1 MGHWDA
7 VMETC
12 APPLLQVRDLC
23 VSYGPAAVVK
33 GVSFTLRRGETA
45 AIVGQS
51 GSGKTQTVLAA
62 LHLLPRQAVTTGSVI
77 FEDTE
82 LLGLSRGR
90 LDVLLGRR
98 IAIVFQEP
106 MSSLDPLFT
115 VGAQIGAI
123 LRLKAGFSRRAA
135 KTRAKELLDLA
146 GITEPGRRLRAYPH
160 ELSGGQRQRV
170 AIAMAIACNPD
181 LLIAD
186 EPTTALDV
194 TVAARILELL
204 AKLKQNFGMAMIFIS
219 HDLNLV
225 RRIADRVHVMRAG
238 EIVETGSASEVAAN
252 PRHEY
257 TRMLLA
263 AMPRARKNVREDAP
277 VLVRAQNIG
286 VSFSLRGGLLS
297 LAREIKV
304 VDNVSL
310 CLSQGRT
317 LGIVGESG
325 SGKST
330 LARALLKL
338 VPATGTISFDGHDL
352 TQLDRAAMRPM
363 RRSMQLVFQDPYG
376 SLSPAMRVGDIVTE
390 GLRVHEPAIGR
401 KERHAR
407 AALALE
413 EVLLDPGLRHRFP
426 HELSGG
432 QRQRVAIARAMILKP
447 RLVVLDEPTSALDR
461 AVQIGILALLEQL
474 QEAHGLTYVL
484 ISHDLAVICAAADE
498 IAVMKDGRIIE
509 WGAANEIVE
518 RPREPYTRALFAA
531 AFQTEGETLA
541 HQPG

>member
-1 MGHWDA
+1 MAGLAGRRAPLMDA
-7 VMETC
+7 C
-12 APPLLQVRDLC
+12 SKPLLRVRDLC
-23 VSYGPAAVVK
+23 VSYGPVRAVN
-33 GVSFTLRRGETA
+33 GVSFTLRCGETA
-45 AIVGQS
+45 AIVGES

-62 LHLLPRQAVTTGSVI
+62 LRLLPRHAVTTGSVI

-82 LLGLSRGR
+82 LLALSRTR
-90 LDVLLGRR
+90 LDALLGRR
-98 IAIVFQEP
+98 IAMVFQEP
-106 MSSLDPLFT
+106 TSSLDPLFT

-135 KTRAKELLDLA
+135 KARAKELLDLA
-146 GITEPGRRLRAYPH
+146 GIAEPGAHAYPH

-204 AKLKQNFGMAMIFIS
+204 AKLKQSFGMAMIFIS
-219 HDLNLV
+219 HDLGLV
-225 RRIADRVHVMRAG
+225 RRIADSVHVMREG
-238 EIVETGSASEVAAN
+238 EIVEAGPSAKLAAN
-252 PRHEY
+252 PRHDY

-263 AMPRARKNVREDAP
+263 ALPRARAHPRKDTP
-277 VLVRAQNIG
+277 VLLRAQNIG
-286 VSFSLRGGLLS
+286 VRFSLRGGLLS
-297 LAREIKV
+297 VARELKA
-304 VDNVSL
+304 VDGVGL
-310 CLSQGRT
+310 CLNQGRT

-338 VPATGTISFDGHDL
+338 VPASGTVSFDGCDL
-352 TQLDRAAMRPM
+352 TRLDRAAMRPL

-376 SLSPAMRVGDIVTE
+376 SLSPAMRIGDIVTE
-390 GLRVHEPAIGR
+390 GLRVHEPAISR
-401 KERHAR
+401 EERDAR
-407 AALALE
+407 AVLALE
-413 EVLLDPGLRHRFP
+413 EVLLDPSLRHRFP
-426 HELSGG
+426 QELSGG

-461 AVQIGILALLEQL
+461 AVQIGILALLERL
-474 QEAHGLTYVL
+474 QDAHGVTYVF
-484 ISHDLAVICAAADE
+484 ISHDLAVIRAVADE

-509 WGAANEIVE
+509 QGAAQEIVE
-518 RPREPYTRALFAA
+518 NPREAYTMALLAA
-531 AFQTEGETLA
+531 AFRTGET
-541 HQPG
+541 

>member
-1 MGHWDA
+1 MDA
-7 VMETC
+7 
-12 APPLLQVRDLC
+12 AAKPLLRVRDLR
-23 VSYGPAAVVK
+23 VSYGPASVVK

-45 AIVGQS
+45 AIAGES

-62 LHLLPRQAVTTGSVI
+62 LGLLPRQAVTTGLVI

-82 LLGLSRGR
+82 LLALSRRR
-90 LDVLLGRR
+90 LDALLGRR
-98 IAIVFQEP
+98 IAMVFQEP

-115 VGAQIGAI
+115 VGAQIRAI
-123 LRLKAGFSRRAA
+123 LRLKAGLSRRAA
-135 KTRAKELLDLA
+135 KARAKELLDLA
-146 GITEPGRRLRAYPH
+146 GISEPGRRVHSYPH

-204 AKLKQNFGMAMIFIS
+204 AKLKQIFGMAMIFIS
-219 HDLNLV
+219 HDLGLV
-225 RRIADRVHVMRAG
+225 RRIADSVHVMREG
-238 EIVETGSASEVAAN
+238 EIVEAGSAADVAAN

-263 AMPRARKNVREDAP
+263 AMPRAREHVRMETP
-277 VLVRAQNIG
+277 VLLRAQNIG
-286 VSFSLRGGLLS
+286 VRFSLRGGLLS
-297 LAREIKV
+297 GAREVKA
-304 VDNVSL
+304 VDGVSL
-310 CLSQGRT
+310 CLGQGRT
-317 LGIVGESG
+317 LGLVGESG

-338 VPATGTISFDGHDL
+338 VPASGMLNFGGRDL
-352 TQLDRAAMRPM
+352 TRLDRAAMRPL

-376 SLSPAMRVGDIVTE
+376 SLSPLMRIGDIVTE
-390 GLRVHEPAIGR
+390 GLRVHEPAMSR
-401 KERHAR
+401 SAREAR

-413 EVLLDPGLRHRFP
+413 EVLLDPRLRFRFP

-461 AVQIGILALLEQL
+461 AVQIGILALLEDL
-474 QEAHGLTYVL
+474 QEAHGLTYVF
-484 ISHDLAVICAAADE
+484 ISHDLAVIRAVADE

-509 WGAANEIVE
+509 QGPAREIVE
-518 RPREPYTRALFAA
+518 RPHAPYTRALIAA
-531 AFQTEGETLA
+531 ALQTGET
-541 HQPG
+541 

>member
-1 MGHWDA
+1 MDA
-7 VMETC
+7 VVQ
-12 APPLLQVRDLC
+12 PLLRVRDLR
-23 VSYGPAAVVK
+23 VSYGPASVVK

-45 AIVGQS
+45 AIVGES

-62 LHLLPRQAVTTGSVI
+62 LGLVPRHAVTTGSVI

-82 LLGLSRGR
+82 LLALSRRR
-90 LDVLLGRR
+90 LDALLGRR
-98 IAIVFQEP
+98 ITMVFQEP

-115 VGAQIGAI
+115 VGSQIGAI
-123 LRLKAGFSRRAA
+123 LRLKAGLSRRAA
-135 KTRAKELLDLA
+135 ASRAKELLDLA
-146 GITEPGRRLRAYPH
+146 GIAEPGRRVHAYPH

-194 TVAARILELL
+194 TVATRILELL
-204 AKLKQNFGMAMIFIS
+204 AKLKQSFDMAMIFIS
-219 HDLNLV
+219 HDLGLV
-225 RRIADRVHVMRAG
+225 RRTADSVHVMRKG
-238 EIVETGSASEVAAN
+238 EIVESGPPAEVATN

-263 AMPRARKNVREDAP
+263 AMPRARAHTRKDTP
-277 VLVRAQNIG
+277 VLLRAQNIG
-286 VSFSLRGGLLS
+286 VRFSLRGNFLS
-297 LAREIKV
+297 GKREIRA
-304 VDNVSL
+304 VDAVSL
-310 CLSQGRT
+310 CLNQGRT

-330 LARALLKL
+330 LARALLRL
-338 VPATGTISFDGHDL
+338 VPASGMISFDGRDL
-352 TQLDRAAMRPM
+352 TRLDRATLRPL

-390 GLRVHEPAIGR
+390 GLRVHELAMSR
-401 KERHAR
+401 KERDTR
-407 AALALE
+407 AVLALE
-413 EVLLDPGLRHRFP
+413 EVLLDPSLRNRFP
-426 HELSGG
+426 QELSGG

-474 QEAHGLTYVL
+474 QEAHGLTYVF
-484 ISHDLAVICAAADE
+484 ISHDLAVIRAVADE

-509 WGAANEIVE
+509 QGAAQEIVE
-518 RPREPYTRALFAA
+518 RPRAQYTRALIAA
-531 AFQTEGETLA
+531 AIATVTSFEK
-541 HQPG
+541 

>member
-1 MGHWDA
+1 MDA
-7 VMETC
+7 
-12 APPLLQVRDLC
+12 AAQSLLRVRDLW
-23 VSYGPAAVVK
+23 VSYGPASVVK
-33 GVSFTLRRGETA
+33 GVSFTLRHGETA
-45 AIVGQS
+45 AIVGES

-62 LHLLPRQAVTTGSVI
+62 LRLLPRHAVTTGSVI

-82 LLGLSRGR
+82 LLALSRRR
-90 LDVLLGRR
+90 LDALLGRR
-98 IAIVFQEP
+98 IAMVFQEP

-135 KTRAKELLDLA
+135 KERAKELLDLA
-146 GITEPGRRLRAYPH
+146 GIAEPGRRVRAYPH

-204 AKLKQNFGMAMIFIS
+204 AKLKQSFGMAMIFIS
-219 HDLNLV
+219 HDLGLV
-225 RRIADRVHVMRAG
+225 RRIADSVHVMREG
-238 EIVETGSASEVAAN
+238 EIIEAGSAAEVVAK

-257 TRMLLA
+257 TRMSLA
-263 AMPRARKNVREDAP
+263 AVPRARARPGTDTP
-277 VLVRAQNIG
+277 VLLRARDIG
-286 VSFSLRGGLLS
+286 VRFSLRAGLLS
-297 LAREIKV
+297 AAQELKA
-304 VDNVSL
+304 VDGVSL
-310 CLSQGRT
+310 CLNQGRT
-317 LGIVGESG
+317 LGIVGELG

-338 VPATGTISFDGHDL
+338 VPASGTLSFDGRDL
-352 TQLDRAAMRPM
+352 TRLDRTTLRPL

-376 SLSPAMRVGDIVTE
+376 SLSPLMRIGDIVTE
-390 GLRVHEPAIGR
+390 GLRVHEPAISR
-401 KERHAR
+401 KERDAR
-407 AALALE
+407 AVLALE
-413 EVLLDPGLRHRFP
+413 EVLLDPSLRHRFP
-426 HELSGG
+426 RELSGG

-474 QEAHGLTYVL
+474 QDAHGLTYVY
-484 ISHDLAVICAAADE
+484 ISHDLAVIRAVADE
-498 IAVMKDGRIIE
+498 IAVMRDGRIIE
-509 WGAANEIVE
+509 QGAAQEIIKH
-518 RPREPYTRALFAA
+518 PREPYTRALIAA
-531 AFQTEGETLA
+531 AFETGA
-541 HQPG
+541 A

>member
-1 MGHWDA
+1 
-7 VMETC
+7 
-12 APPLLQVRDLC
+12 
-23 VSYGPAAVVK
+23 
-33 GVSFTLRRGETA
+33 
-45 AIVGQS
+45 
-51 GSGKTQTVLAA
+51 VLAA
-62 LHLLPRQAVTTGSVI
+62 LKLLPRHAVTTGSVI

-82 LLGLSRGR
+82 LVALSRSR
-90 LDVLLGRR
+90 LDALLGRR
-98 IAIVFQEP
+98 IAMVFQEP

-123 LRLKAGFSRRAA
+123 LHLKAGLSRRAA
-135 KTRAKELLDLA
+135 ASRAKELLGLA
-146 GITEPGRRLRAYPH
+146 GIAEPGRRVHAYPH

-170 AIAMAIACNPD
+170 AIAMAISCNPD

-204 AKLKQNFGMAMIFIS
+204 AKLKQSFGMAMIFIS
-219 HDLNLV
+219 HDLGLV
-225 RRIADRVHVMRAG
+225 RRIADSVHVMREG
-238 EIVETGSASEVAAN
+238 EIVEAGSAAEVAAN

-263 AMPRARKNVREDAP
+263 AMPRARANIRKDTP
-277 VLVRAQNIG
+277 VLLRAQNIG
-286 VSFSLRGGLLS
+286 VRFSLRGGLLS
-297 LAREIKV
+297 VARELKA
-304 VDNVSL
+304 VDGVSL
-310 CLSQGRT
+310 CLNQDRT

-338 VPATGTISFDGHDL
+338 VPASGTVSFDGREL
-352 TQLDRAAMRPM
+352 MRLDSSAMRPL
-363 RRSMQLVFQDPYG
+363 RRSLQLVFQDPYG
-376 SLSPAMRVGDIVTE
+376 SLSPSMRVGDIVTE
-390 GLRVHEPAIGR
+390 GLRVHEPAMSR
-401 KERHAR
+401 KERDSR
-407 AALALE
+407 AVLALE
-413 EVLLDPGLRHRFP
+413 EVLLDPSLRNRFP

-474 QEAHGLTYVL
+474 QEAHGLTYVF
-484 ISHDLAVICAAADE
+484 ISHDLTVIRAVADE

-509 WGAANEIVE
+509 QGAAQEIVE
-518 RPREPYTRALFAA
+518 RPREPYTRALITAA
-531 AFQTEGETLA
+531 LQTGET
-541 HQPG
+541 

>member
-1 MGHWDA
+1 MAGMAGHWAPLMDA
-7 VMETC
+7 S
-12 APPLLQVRDLC
+12 AQPLLRVRDLR
-23 VSYGPAAVVK
+23 VSYGPASVVK
-33 GVSFTLRRGETA
+33 GVSFSVLCGETA
-45 AIVGQS
+45 AIVGES

-62 LHLLPRQAVTTGSVI
+62 LGLLPRQAVTTGSVI

-82 LLGLSRGR
+82 LLALSRRR
-90 LDVLLGRR
+90 LDALLGRR
-98 IAIVFQEP
+98 IAMIFQEP

-146 GITEPGRRLRAYPH
+146 GIAEPGRRAHAYPH

-204 AKLKQNFGMAMIFIS
+204 AKLKQSFGMAIIFIS
-219 HDLNLV
+219 HDLGLV
-225 RRIADRVHVMRAG
+225 RRIADSVHVMREG
-238 EIVETGSASEVAAN
+238 EIVEAGSAAGVAAN

-257 TRMLLA
+257 TRRLLA
-263 AMPRARKNVREDAP
+263 AMPRARAHTRKDTP
-277 VLVRAQNIG
+277 VLLHAQNIG
-286 VSFSLRGGLLS
+286 VRFSLRGGLLS
-297 LAREIKV
+297 AAREIKA
-304 VDNVSL
+304 VDAVSL
-310 CLSQGRT
+310 CLAQGRT
-317 LGIVGESG
+317 LGIAGESG

-338 VPATGTISFDGHDL
+338 VPASGMISFNGRDL
-352 TQLDRAAMRPM
+352 TRLDRAAMRPL
-363 RRSMQLVFQDPYG
+363 RRALQLVFQDPYG
-376 SLSPAMRVGDIVTE
+376 SLSPSMRIGDIVTE
-390 GLRVHEPAIGR
+390 GLRVHEPAISR
-401 KERHAR
+401 KERDAR

-426 HELSGG
+426 NELSGG
-432 QRQRVAIARAMILKP
+432 QRQRVAIARAIILKP

-461 AVQIGILALLEQL
+461 AVQTGILALLEQL
-474 QEAHGLTYVL
+474 QEAHGLTYVF
-484 ISHDLAVICAAADE
+484 ISHDLAVIRAVADE

-509 WGAANEIVE
+509 QGPAREIVE
-518 RPREPYTRALFAA
+518 HPHAPYTRALIAA
-531 AFQTEGETLA
+531 AFQTGET
-541 HQPG
+541 

>member
-1 MGHWDA
+1 MAGLAGRQEPLMDA
-7 VMETC
+7 CVK
-12 APPLLQVRDLC
+12 PLLRVGDLR
-23 VSYGPAAVVK
+23 VSYGPVRAVK

-45 AIVGQS
+45 AIVGES

-62 LHLLPRQAVTTGSVI
+62 LRLLPRHAVTTGSVI

-82 LLGLSRGR
+82 LLALSRTR
-90 LDVLLGRR
+90 LDALLGRR
-98 IAIVFQEP
+98 IAMVFQEP

-123 LRLKAGFSRRAA
+123 LRLKAGFSRRAGSA
-135 KTRAKELLDLA
+135 RAVELLDLA
-146 GITEPGRRLRAYPH
+146 GIAEPGRRVHAYAH

-194 TVAARILELL
+194 TVAAKIFKLL
-204 AKLKQNFGMAMIFIS
+204 AKLKQSLGMSMIFIS
-219 HDLNLV
+219 HDLGLV
-225 RRIADRVHVMRAG
+225 HRIADSVHVMREG
-238 EIVETGSASEVAAN
+238 EIVEAGCAAEVARN
-252 PRHEY
+252 PRQEY

-263 AMPRARKNVREDAP
+263 AMPRARAHTRKDTP
-277 VLVRAQNIG
+277 VLLRAQNIG
-286 VSFSLRGGLLS
+286 VRFSLRGGLLTV
-297 LAREIKV
+297 AREIKA

-310 CLSQGRT
+310 CLNQGRT

-338 VPATGTISFDGHDL
+338 VPASGTVSFYGREL
-352 TQLDRAAMRPM
+352 TRLDRSAMRPL

-376 SLSPAMRVGDIVTE
+376 SLSPSMRIGDIVTE
-390 GLRVHEPAIGR
+390 GLRVHEPAISR
-401 KERHAR
+401 KERDAR
-407 AALALE
+407 AVLALE
-413 EVLLDPGLRHRFP
+413 EVLLEPGLRHRFP

-474 QEAHGLTYVL
+474 QDAHGVTYVF
-484 ISHDLAVICAAADE
+484 ISHDLAVIRAVADE

-509 WGAANEIVE
+509 HGAAQEIVE
-518 RPREPYTRALFAA
+518 RPRDAYTRALIEA
-531 AFQTEGETLA
+531 AFQTGE
-541 HQPG
+541 

>member
-1 MGHWDA
+1 MAACGK
-7 VMETC
+7 
-12 APPLLQVRDLC
+12 PLLRVGDLR
-23 VSYGPAAVVK
+23 VSYGPASVVK
-33 GVSFTLRRGETA
+33 GVSFTLRHGKTA
-45 AIVGQS
+45 AIVGES

-62 LHLLPRQAVTTGSVI
+62 LGLLPRHAVTTGSVM

-82 LLGLSRGR
+82 LLALSRRR
-90 LDVLLGRR
+90 LDALLGRR
-98 IAIVFQEP
+98 IAMVFQEP

-123 LRLKAGFSRRAA
+123 LRLKAGLSGRAA
-135 KTRAKELLDLA
+135 KERAKELLDLA
-146 GITEPGRRLRAYPH
+146 DIADPGRRVHAYPH

-204 AKLKQNFGMAMIFIS
+204 AKLKQSFGMAMIFIS
-219 HDLNLV
+219 HDLGLV
-225 RRIADRVHVMRAG
+225 RRIADSVHVMREG
-238 EIVETGSASEVAAN
+238 EIVEAGSAAAVAAN
-252 PRHEY
+252 PRSEY

-263 AMPRARKNVREDAP
+263 AMPRARAHIQKDTP
-277 VLVRAQNIG
+277 VLLRTQNIG
-286 VSFSLRGGLLS
+286 VRFLLRGNVLS
-297 LAREIKV
+297 AAREIKA

-338 VPATGTISFDGHDL
+338 VPASGTVSFDGRDL
-352 TQLDRAAMRPM
+352 TQLDRSAMRPL

-376 SLSPAMRVGDIVTE
+376 SLSPRMRVGDIVTE
-390 GLRVHEPAIGR
+390 GLRVHEPAISR

-413 EVLLDPGLRHRFP
+413 EVLLDPDLRNRFP

-461 AVQIGILALLEQL
+461 AVQTGILALLEQL
-474 QEAHGLTYVL
+474 QEAHGVTYVF
-484 ISHDLAVICAAADE
+484 ISHDLAVIRAVADE

-509 WGAANEIVE
+509 QGAAEEIVL
-518 RPREPYTRALFAA
+518 RPREAYTRALIAA
-531 AFQTEGETLA
+531 AFRTGEA
-541 HQPG
+541 

>member
-1 MGHWDA
+1 MAWPARRRAPLIDA
-7 VMETC
+7 
-12 APPLLQVRDLC
+12 AAKPLLRVRDLR
-23 VSYGPAAVVK
+23 VSYGPASVVK

-45 AIVGQS
+45 AIAGES

-62 LHLLPRQAVTTGSVI
+62 LGVLPRQAVITGLVI

-82 LLGLSRGR
+82 LLALSRRR
-90 LDVLLGRR
+90 LDALLGRR
-98 IAIVFQEP
+98 IAMVFQEP

-115 VGAQIGAI
+115 VGAQIRAI
-123 LRLKAGFSRRAA
+123 LRLKAGLSRRAA
-135 KTRAKELLDLA
+135 KARAKELLDLA
-146 GITEPGRRLRAYPH
+146 GISEPGRRVHSYPH

-186 EPTTALDV
+186 EPTTALDA

-204 AKLKQNFGMAMIFIS
+204 AKLKQIFGMAMIFIS
-219 HDLNLV
+219 HDLGLV
-225 RRIADRVHVMRAG
+225 RRIADSVHVMREG
-238 EIVETGSASEVAAN
+238 EIVEAGSTADVAAN

-263 AMPRARKNVREDAP
+263 AMPRAREHVRMETP
-277 VLVRAQNIG
+277 VLLRAQNIG
-286 VSFSLRGGLLS
+286 VRFSLRGGLLS
-297 LAREIKV
+297 GAREIKA
-304 VDNVSL
+304 VDGVSL
-310 CLSQGRT
+310 CLGQGRT
-317 LGIVGESG
+317 LGLVGESG

-338 VPATGTISFDGHDL
+338 VPASGMLNFGGRDL
-352 TQLDRAAMRPM
+352 TRLDRAAMRPL

-376 SLSPAMRVGDIVTE
+376 SLSPLMRIGDIVTE
-390 GLRVHEPAIGR
+390 GLCVHEPAMSR
-401 KERHAR
+401 SAREAR

-413 EVLLDPGLRHRFP
+413 EVLLDSSLRFRFP
-426 HELSGG
+426 RELSGG

-461 AVQIGILALLEQL
+461 AVQIGILALLEDL

-484 ISHDLAVICAAADE
+484 ISHDLAVIRAVADE
-498 IAVMKDGRIIE
+498 IAVMKDGHIVE
-509 WGAANEIVE
+509 YAPAQEIVE
-518 RPREPYTRALFAA
+518 RPREPYTRALIAA
-531 AFQTEGETLA
+531 AFQTGEA
-541 HQPG
+541 